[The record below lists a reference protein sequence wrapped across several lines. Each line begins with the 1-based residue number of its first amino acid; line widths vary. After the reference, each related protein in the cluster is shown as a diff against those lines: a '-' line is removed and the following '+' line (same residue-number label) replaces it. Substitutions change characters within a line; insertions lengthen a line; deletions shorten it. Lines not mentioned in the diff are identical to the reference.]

1 MENEKDIEDLIK
13 QLDFIDW
20 YSHGGLVRI
29 ELWDTLQRKT
39 VNELSTVI
47 LWYLKNKSVEPQ
59 SIRFSGQWS
68 RDAHYNSS
76 FSSDRSVSHFF
87 LQDQDIGAKVC
98 VLRFRKD

>member
-1 MENEKDIEDLIK
+1 MSLEYLKLNDDLD
-13 QLDFIDW
+13 LIDW
-20 YSHGGLVRI
+20 YSHGGFVKI
-29 ELWDTLQRKT
+29 ELWDALQGKT

-47 LWYLKNKSVEPQ
+47 LWYLKRKWIEPQ

-68 RDAHYNSS
+68 RESHFNSCRS
-76 FSSDRSVSHFF
+76 NNRSVSHFF